1 MKRERD
7 EPETGRTAV
16 CAVLACCFILTI
28 GIRSALFCFD
38 TDANWL
44 AIYTFFGS
52 GEKKMSRKDEHPFNA
67 PKAAKSKSLTPL
79 HSPNYCAMYGV
90 GGKTSFFGPDVP
102 QPNNIP
108 AQKLS
113 PADYDALTGICGD
126 SWRAV
131 DYACCDS
138 AQIEQLKT
146 NLAKADV
153 LIASCPACKDN
164 FYQLFCHFTCS
175 PNQSQFVDVLS
186 TQTAMNGKEIVNELN
201 FFVDP
206 EFASPFYDSCKSI
219 KFGVT
224 NSYAMDLIGGGAKN
238 YSEFLQ
244 FLGDKKPEIGGSPFQ
259 INYQFSLDDH
269 DSSRNISLFELD
281 ARACN
286 DTDPKFSCA
295 CSDCPQVCPVLESLP
310 HHNQCQKFGLS
321 CTSFTVLI
329 SYFIILLFYF
339 SLVSFLK
346 FKNNRKSKS
355 QSLLTDDNDLLEASI
370 LQTSD
375 SPEIA
380 DISFSSQNTLNLVS
394 LHSRKSYIVNN
405 YLEYYFYKL
414 GVFCATY
421 PKLVLWATSVFIV
434 LLSSCVYFT
443 KIETNPINLWV
454 SPTSNAFI
462 EKQKFDESF
471 GPFYRTQQIIVT
483 NATGDSIL
491 QDYDFIQWWFEKE
504 SQLTNL
510 KANVSIHGVNYDVK
524 YDDICFKP
532 LEDTCILESFT
543 QYFDGDLGNLPE
555 TSDWKSKISKC
566 ANSPVECLPSF
577 QQPLKKSLVFG
588 GETNDDVLT
597 SKAIVVTLLNN
608 NNNDPN
614 SDQVQKAFQW
624 ENTLN
629 DFLLN
634 NLTEEAKAHGVQIS
648 FMTEISLEKE
658 LNKSTNTDIRIVIIS
673 YLIMFAY
680 ASYAL
685 VINQNSN
692 TSFVNSHF
700 ITPFGKF
707 SGKNFILRYLATT
720 RFSLGLIGILIVLFS
735 VFLSVGFWSLFGVK
749 ATLIIAEVIPFLILA
764 VGVDNIFLICNEYS
778 NIEKLT
784 ITNSLQI
791 NEKIGKTMANIGPSI
806 LLSSLCQFI
815 CFILGS
821 FVGMPAVRNF
831 SLYISVAII
840 FNTVLQ
846 VTAFVSVLTLDQH
859 RLAEGKLDLLPFI
872 KFESDPVS
880 LPAVPADL
888 DHSEELN
895 SSLAQMLNESDNND
909 DGVIKSFFK
918 NNLGPFLF
926 KSEVRNII
934 LLLVLSIFG
943 ISLALIPNL
952 KLGLDQRDALPSD
965 SYMINYFNDIYE
977 YLDVGPPI
985 YFVVEDLDVTQKVH
999 QKELC
1004 SKFTTCDAFS
1014 LVNVIDQESARSNES
1029 TVAEPVASWIDDFL
1043 LWLNPDLSEC
1053 CLLKKNSPEKL
1064 FCPPFSS
1071 PRICDS
1077 CFANRKWDYQMH
1089 GFPEG
1094 EEFMEFFE
1102 AWIDAP
1108 SYPCPLGGKAPYSNS
1123 VFLEGGYIKRSAF
1136 RTSHVPLRSQAD
1148 FISAYHN
1155 SLRIVGEIETA
1166 NPDVYLFAY
1175 SPFYI
1180 FFVQYETI
1188 RKLTFTLLSIGLILV
1203 GLVMMLLLGSLR
1215 NSAVFVANLVLIIVS
1230 IIGWMVIADISLN
1243 AVSLVNLLIC
1253 LGLSVE
1259 FSVHL
1264 FKHFN
1269 FNETQTEG
1277 PRDGYKQSRAYG
1289 SLIYIGSTTLGGITL
1304 TKLIGIGV
1312 LSFTRSKIF
1321 RLYYFKM
1328 WSGLIIIASIHA
1340 LVVAPL
1346 LLSLFGSTS
1355 VYGKSKWS
1363 RVVCDDILRRQRET
1377 LA

>member
-1 MKRERD
+1 MS
-7 EPETGRTAV
+7 
-16 CAVLACCFILTI
+16 LALNRKMT
-28 GIRSALFCFD
+28 
-38 TDANWL
+38 T
-44 AIYTFFGS
+44 S
-52 GEKKMSRKDEHPFNA
+52 GHDEHPLA
-67 PKAAKSKSLTPL
+67 YGEGSVTSTGVTPHHSLK
-79 HSPNYCAMYGV
+79 YCAMYGV

-113 PADYDALTGICGD
+113 AADYNDLVDVCGD

-138 AQIEQLKT
+138 AQIAQLKT
-146 NLAKADV
+146 NLAKADA
-153 LIASCPACKDN
+153 LISSCPACKEN

-175 PNQSQFVDVLS
+175 PDQSQFVDIVS
-186 TQTAMNGKEIVNELN
+186 TQTAMNGNEIVDELN

-238 YSEFLQ
+238 YSEFLK
-244 FLGDKKPEIGGSPFQ
+244 FLGDKKPQIGGSPFQ
-259 INYQFSLDDH
+259 INYLYSLDGD
-269 DSSRNISLFELD
+269 DQSRNISLFELD

-286 DTDPKFSCA
+286 DSDPKFACA
-295 CSDCPQVCPVLESLP
+295 CSDCPQVCPLLETLP
-310 HHNQCQKFGLS
+310 HHEQCQVYNIS

-329 SYFIILLFYF
+329 SYFIVLFSYF
-339 SLVSFLK
+339 SIVFYLRYR
-346 FKNNRKSKS
+346 NNRKTRK
-355 QSLLTDDNDLLEASI
+355 QTLLTDDNDLLEASI
-370 LQTSD
+370 LQTTD
-375 SPEIA
+375 SPEIT

-405 YLEYYFYKL
+405 YLEHYFYKL
-414 GVFCATY
+414 GSFCATY
-421 PKLVLWATSVFIV
+421 PSLILWTTSVFV
-434 LLSSCVYFT
+434 LLLSSCAYFT
-443 KIETNPINLWV
+443 QIETNPVNLWV
-454 SPTSNAFI
+454 SPTADAFI
-462 EKQKFDESF
+462 EKGKFDESF
-471 GPFYRTQQIIVT
+471 GPFYRTQQIIIS
-483 NATGDSIL
+483 NSTGDSIL
-491 QDYDFIQWWFEKE
+491 QDYEFVQWWFEKE
-504 SQLTNL
+504 SQMITL
-510 KANVSIHGVNYDVK
+510 KANVSIDGFDNDVT
-524 YDDICFKP
+524 YDDVCFKP

-543 QYFDGDLGNLPE
+543 QYFNGDLSNLPE
-555 TSDWKSKISKC
+555 SSDWKSKISKC
-566 ANSPVECLPSF
+566 ATSPVECLPSF

-588 GETNDDVLT
+588 GGKTDDVLS

-608 NNNDPN
+608 NDNDPN
-614 SDQVQKAFQW
+614 SDQVRKAFQW
-624 ENTLN
+624 ETALN
-629 DFLLN
+629 DFILN
-634 NLTEEAKAHGVQIS
+634 NITEEAKEFGVEVS

-658 LNKSTNTDIRIVIIS
+658 LNKSTNTDIRIIVIS
-673 YLIMFAY
+673 YLVMFAY

-685 VINQNSN
+685 LINQN
-692 TSFVNSHF
+692 TGISFVNTSF
-700 ITPFGKF
+700 ITPFGNI
-707 SGKNFILRYLATT
+707 SGKNFILRYLAKT

-735 VFLSVGFWSLFGVK
+735 VFLSVGFWSLFGLKV
-749 ATLIIAEVIPFLILA
+749 TLIIAEVIPFLILA
-764 VGVDNIFLICNEYS
+764 VGVDNIFLITNEYS
-778 NIEKLT
+778 SIEKLT
-784 ITNSLQI
+784 ITNSLPI

-815 CFILGS
+815 CFVLGS
-821 FVGMPAVRNF
+821 FVGMPAVKNF

-840 FNTVLQ
+840 FNTLLQ
-846 VTAFVSVLTLDQH
+846 LTAFVSVLTLDQR

-872 KFESDPVS
+872 KIERDAVS
-880 LPAVPADL
+880 LPADPADVER
-888 DHSEELN
+888 SEELN
-895 SSLAQMLNESDNND
+895 NNLAQMLNESDNND
-909 DGVIKSFFK
+909 DGFIKSFLK
-918 NNLGPFLF
+918 NSFGPLIFRPAV
-926 KSEVRNII
+926 KNII
-934 LLLVLSIFG
+934 FLLVLSVFG

-952 KLGLDQRDALPSD
+952 KLGLDQRVAVPSD
-965 SYMINYFNDIYE
+965 SYLIHYFNDLYQ

-985 YFVVEDLDVTQKVH
+985 YFVVEGLDVTQKAE
-999 QKELC
+999 QQMLC
-1004 SKFTTCDAFS
+1004 SKFTTCGSFS
-1014 LVNVIDQESARSNES
+1014 LVNIIDQEYVRFNES

-1053 CLLKKNSPEKL
+1053 CLLKKNSPDKL

-1071 PRICDS
+1071 PRVCDS

-1108 SYPCPLGGKAPYSNS
+1108 SYPCPLGGKAPYSSS
-1123 VFLEGGYIKRSAF
+1123 VFLEDGYIKRSAF
-1136 RTSHVPLRSQAD
+1136 RTSHTPLRSQDD

-1155 SLRIVGEIETA
+1155 SLRIVGEVKKA
-1166 NPDVYLFAY
+1166 NPDVQLFAY

-1188 RKLTFTLLSIGLILV
+1188 RSLTFTLLSVGLILV
-1203 GLVMMLLLGSLR
+1203 GLIMMLLLGSLR
-1215 NSAVFVANLVLIIVS
+1215 NSAVFVANLILIIVS
-1230 IIGWMVIADISLN
+1230 ILGWMVLADISLN

-1277 PRDGYKQSRAYG
+1277 PRDGNKRSRAYG
-1289 SLIYIGSTTLGGITL
+1289 SLIYIGSTTLGGIAL

-1328 WSGLIIIASIHA
+1328 WVGLIVIASVHA

-1346 LLSLFGSTS
+1346 LLSMFGSTS

-1363 RVVCDDILRRQRET
+1363 RVVCDDIIRRQRET
-1377 LA
+1377 LN